1 MVTKNCFVCYKQ
13 KDFWI
18 QNKNDFWYPVLD
30 TKNGFLGTNISILVL
45 ENRLLVSKK
54 SMFCIKKDRNVGE
67 LLCLIHSEI
76 SEAMEGAR
84 KGLMDNHLNHKSMME
99 VELADAVIRIF
110 DLAESR
116 SFNLGETIYEKLEYN
131 KSRADHKLI
140 NRLQEGGK
148 KF

>member
-1 MVTKNCFVCYKQ
+1 M
-13 KDFWI
+13 
-18 QNKNDFWYPVLD
+18 NKNIIGI
-30 TKNGFLGTNISILVL
+30 NGCVKDCHEAAVKGGWWHDA
-45 ENRLLVSKK
+45 EGK
-54 SMFCIKKDRNVGE
+54 KKDRNLGE

-84 KGLMDNHLNHKSMME
+84 KGLMDNHLKHKSMME

-116 SFNLGETIYEKLEYN
+116 GFNLGETIYEKLEYN
-131 KSRADHKLI
+131 KSRADHKLT